1 MAEQFMHF
9 VSEADTTRGL
19 EVYRE
24 LYASGADVSG
34 LGDGF
39 FAEVA
44 GWRLAG
50 ILLFDRRLAGV
61 AHERSPERV
70 RRDGFDHFTVQLVV
84 EGLFHLDRGGGFIR
98 VDPGQIALVD
108 MTRPSRNRMTAA
120 RVITAS
126 VARDVLQAALGSTA
140 GLHGRIIDED
150 KALLLAD
157 YMKSLA
163 ARAAEIGEADLAA
176 VSRAFIDLLTVAAGA
191 VELGRGADL
200 RRLEFARRES
210 VKRFIEAN
218 LGVELTAEVIGDAT
232 GVSRAT
238 LYRIFQPD
246 GGLSGIIQARRLVRL
261 RAALGDLADERSLAE
276 IAHVCGFKSESHM
289 GRLFREAFAISPG
302 EYRKQLRAT
311 MTLGERAEMSR
322 RRWDAV
328 MGEISGY

>member
-1 MAEQFMHF
+1 MAEQFMQF
-9 VSEADTTRGL
+9 ASEPDGAGL

-24 LYASGADVSG
+24 LYASGADVTG
-34 LGDGF
+34 LDGAF
-39 FAEVA
+39 FAEVT

-61 AHERSPERV
+61 AHERSAERV
-70 RRDGFDHFTVQLVV
+70 RRDQFDHFTVQSVV
-84 EGLFHLDRGGGFIR
+84 EGRFEVDSGDGF
-98 VDPGQIALVD
+98 VAVAPGQIALLD
-108 MTRPSRNRMTAA
+108 MTRPMRNRATTT

-126 VARDVLQAALGSTA
+126 VSREVLQASLGSTA
-140 GLHGRIIDED
+140 SLHGRIIDQD

-163 ARAAEIGEADLAA
+163 ARAPEIGEADLPA

-218 LGVELTAEVIGDAT
+218 LEIELTAEVIGDAT

-238 LYRIFQPD
+238 LYRIFQSD
-246 GGLSGIIQARRLVRL
+246 GGLSGVIQARRLVRL

-276 IAHVCGFKSESHM
+276 IAHVCGFKSESHV

-302 EYRKQLRAT
+302 EYRKQLRAA

-322 RRWDAV
+322 RRWDAL
-328 MGEISGY
+328 MGEIT

>member
-9 VSEADTTRGL
+9 TSQADAVQGL
-19 EVYRE
+19 DVYRE
-24 LYASGADVSG
+24 LYSSGADVTG
-34 LGDGF
+34 LDAAF
-39 FAEVA
+39 FAEVTA
-44 GWRLAG
+44 WRLAG

-84 EGLFHLDRGGGFIR
+84 EGQFHLDNGGGFVR
-98 VDPGQIALVD
+98 VNPGQIALGD
-108 MTRPSRNRMTAA
+108 TSLPMRNRVTAA

-163 ARAAEIGEADLAA
+163 ARAPDIGEADLPA

-191 VELGRGADL
+191 AELGRGADL

-218 LGVELTAEVIGDAT
+218 LEIELTAETIGDVT

-246 GGLSGIIQARRLVRL
+246 GGLSGIIQARRLVRV

-276 IAHVCGFKSESHM
+276 IAHACGFKSESHM
-289 GRLFREAFAISPG
+289 GRLFREAFAASPG
-302 EYRKQLRAT
+302 EYRRQLRVAT
-311 MTLGERAEMSR
+311 TLSERAEMSR
-322 RRWDAV
+322 RRWDV
-328 MGEISGY
+328 LMGEIS

>member
-1 MAEQFMHF
+1 MHF
-9 VSEADTTRGL
+9 ASETDAARGL

-24 LYASGADVSG
+24 LYASGVDVTGVDDS
-34 LGDGF
+34 F
-39 FAEVA
+39 FAEVT

-61 AHERSPERV
+61 AHERSPDRV
-70 RRDGFDHFTVQLVV
+70 RRDQFDHFTVQLVV
-84 EGLFHLDRGGGFIR
+84 EGLFHLDCGGGFVR

-108 MTRPSRNRMTAA
+108 TTRPMRNRMTAT
-120 RVITAS
+120 RVVTAS
-126 VARDVLQAALGSTA
+126 VSREVLQAALGSTA
-140 GLHGRIIDED
+140 GLHGRIIDQD

-200 RRLEFARRES
+200 RRLEFSRRES

-218 LGVELTAEVIGDAT
+218 LGLELTAEAIGDAT

-246 GGLSGIIQARRLVRL
+246 GGLGGVIQARRLVRV
-261 RAALGDLADERSLAE
+261 RAALGDLADERPLAE
-276 IAHVCGFKSESHM
+276 IAHACGFKSESHM

-302 EYRKQLRAT
+302 EYRRQLRVAT
-311 MTLGERAEMSR
+311 TFSERAEMSR
-322 RRWDAV
+322 RRWDAL
-328 MGEISGY
+328 MGEIS